1 MSRNTFEAGSAK
13 ESPLAENLLSS
24 KTSKKTKSLD
34 SKERPKA
41 MPKRFPALTAL
52 ISNWNPS
59 DSSASRRLL
68 ANEIRFRL
76 EMENHT
82 CINACI
88 PTLIVDGLYPI
99 ELMHYHKVEDI
110 DEFVSRMLWIHQEFK
125 SSIGVLIGVTDQD
138 ISDAI
143 EEECKSLL
151 NLEEDC
157 VVLLI

>member
-1 MSRNTFEAGSAK
+1 MRNTFEVGPGK
-13 ESPLAENLLSS
+13 ESSLAETVPSS
-24 KTSKKTKSLD
+24 STSKKTKKPNSR
-34 SKERPKA
+34 ERPKA
-41 MPKRFPALTAL
+41 KPKRFPALTAL

-76 EMENHT
+76 EMEDHT

-88 PTLIVDGLYPI
+88 PTLIVDDLYPI
-99 ELMHYHKVEDI
+99 ELMHYHRVEDI

-125 SSIGVLIGVTDQD
+125 SSIGILIGVKDEE

-157 VVLLI
+157 VVLLL